1 MTRKRQGAGSVA
13 TAWVCSIFANTACT
27 HGRQAAKRSAI
38 DESVID
44 SYSSVKSAAVSRS
57 DLSTPQYKKT
67 TRKSCWGVLTFFART
82 KALNSRAI
90 VVVSG
95 GRSCNRS
102 SKRVSGSRGGI
113 CMVDSLWYEE
123 TMAPCS
129 MPLISIPYT
138 LSWRRWGVPP
148 APLWQVARLEVPVKR
163 ATLLVYARLLAA
175 LGQAFLHT

>member
-13 TAWVCSIFANTACT
+13 TVLVGSIFANTACT
-27 HGRQAAKRSAI
+27 QGRQAAKRAAM

-44 SYSSVKSAAVSRS
+44 SYRSVKSAAVSRS

-90 VVVSG
+90 AVVSG

-102 SKRVSGSRGGI
+102 LKRVSGSWGGI
-113 CMVDSLWYEE
+113 CMGDSLEDEE
-123 TMAPCS
+123 TMTPCS
-129 MPLISIPYT
+129 MPLLSMPYT
-138 LSWRRWGVPP
+138 LSWRIWGPGP
-148 APLWQVARLEVPVKR
+148 RPRRL
-163 ATLLVYARLLAA
+163 Y
-175 LGQAFLHT
+175 GGS

>member
-13 TAWVCSIFANTACT
+13 TVLVGSIFANTACT
-27 HGRQAAKRSAI
+27 QGRQAAKRAAM

-44 SYSSVKSAAVSRS
+44 SYRSVKSAAVSRS

-67 TRKSCWGVLTFFART
+67 TRKSCWGVFTFFART

-90 VVVSG
+90 AVVSG

-102 SKRVSGSRGGI
+102 ANRVSGSAGGI
-113 CMVDSLWYEE
+113 CMVDSLLSEG

-129 MPLISIPYT
+129 MPLLSISYP
-138 LSWRRWGVPP
+138 LSWRIWGY
-148 APLWQVARLEVPVKR
+148 PLMQGTQHVLMAQSCVSMVQQR
-163 ATLLVYARLLAA
+163 A
-175 LGQAFLHT
+175 QK